1 LRFHPD
7 PYRLQ
12 VISCS
17 ADTTTRIFDL
27 NDQDGAPNC
36 FRNHVSQPTDF
47 GITSDGYLLVTVG
60 RDKVLNF
67 YELRHMAHVKTVP
80 VMDELSS
87 VVVLNETDS
96 KRILK
101 IFTSSEIYEGTEN
114 LKSTKK
120 GSKVKEVDSNVNV
133 LVTAG
138 AKGLLRIFRVEMKVY
153 FIYLL

>member
-1 LRFHPD
+1 
-7 PYRLQ
+7 
-12 VISCS
+12 
-17 ADTTTRIFDL
+17 
-27 NDQDGAPNC
+27 
-36 FRNHVSQPTDF
+36 VSQPTDF

-87 VVVLNETDS
+87 VVVLNEIDS
-96 KRILK
+96 KRLLK
-101 IFTSSEIYEGTEN
+101 MFMSSEIYEGTEN